1 MMNIKCAAISIS
13 AAVLLGAC
21 ALPHKRQTARL
32 DGAPLKPAGEVAQ
45 VDLRYAEYFKG
56 QISRNWG
63 YTITSING
71 QKPSSDIDTVQLEPG
86 TYTLEYECF
95 FVANPNRLYESLE
108 GAGKVS
114 FALERNG
121 RYHGLITPN
130 SYAMQIRAA
139 TGGLPVSET
148 PNKSSPAKC
157 TMDRIYKQG

>member
-1 MMNIKCAAISIS
+1 MMNLKYTVIFVS
-13 AAVLLGAC
+13 AAVIFGAC
-21 ALPHKRQTARL
+21 AMPHKRQTARL
-32 DGAPLKPAGEVAQ
+32 DGAPLKSVGEVAQ

-71 QKPSSDIDTVQLEPG
+71 QKPLSNIDTVQLEPG
-86 TYTLEYECF
+86 TYTFEYECF

-108 GAGKVS
+108 GTGKVS
-114 FALERNG
+114 FTLERNG

-139 TGGLPVSET
+139 TGGVPVRET
-148 PNKSSPAKC
+148 QNPSSPAKC
-157 TMDRIYKQG
+157 TMDRIFKQG